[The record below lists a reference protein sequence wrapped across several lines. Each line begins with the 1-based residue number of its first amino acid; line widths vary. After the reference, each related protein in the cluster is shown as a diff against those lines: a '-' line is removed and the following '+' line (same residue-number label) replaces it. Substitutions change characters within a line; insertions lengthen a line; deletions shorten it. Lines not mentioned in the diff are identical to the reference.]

1 MTDDEQADFYANEY
15 DQLLHIDLDS
25 MVLLQPEVT
34 SFQRYNR
41 KNFEKSDALEK
52 DFFEVSK
59 SVISELNIHYV
70 DLNRFNHTALTTQEF
85 NAIAVLNRSI
95 GRRDYFEDEQFLLDT
110 ELMDSIALQFGA
122 DRVVFMSL
130 KSKKDQVITVPK
142 IVALTV
148 LFPIGV
154 FYLPKL
160 LLNNSATKYDVKV
173 FDLKKG
179 ELVVNETYFAVEPS
193 AKKFIQV
200 RLNAIFH
207 QLKQK

>member
-1 MTDDEQADFYANEY
+1 
-15 DQLLHIDLDS
+15 
-25 MVLLQPEVT
+25 
-34 SFQRYNR
+34 
-41 KNFEKSDALEK
+41 
-52 DFFEVSK
+52 
-59 SVISELNIHYV
+59 
-70 DLNRFNHTALTTQEF
+70 
-85 NAIAVLNRSI
+85 
-95 GRRDYFEDEQFLLDT
+95 
-110 ELMDSIALQFGA
+110 MDSIAVQFGA
-122 DRVVFMSL
+122 DRVVFMAL
-130 KSKKDQVITVPK
+130 KNKKDQVITVPK

-193 AKKFIQV
+193 SKQFIQV